1 MCSPNYPRNHDNS
14 LDIEYVMTGPPGDT
28 LTISFSAFDVE
39 YSSRCSND
47 WVEIYEGE
55 GTTGT
60 VLLSKTCG
68 SRAPS
73 PVTSTT
79 NMATLI
85 FHTDSSDTKSGFEA
99 QLSAGVSFT
108 TTTRVNRLKNLLT
121 DRCWVD
127 CELNKNYVSNP
138 ACLLDC
144 FPAGHCLTSLLLDY
158 TGAGGVCGG
167 SFTSQYYPG
176 LWPSSDRTCTFLQ
189 ETDQHFTARE
199 DYQIKTGIC
208 SAETEA
214 LLLDQEKCILPLYS
228 QTESILVSLQTLI
241 WSSCSW
247 ETCQAWKPIPTTT
260 TTTSTTTTTITSTTV
275 RSIVSD
281 PLQAFHQG
289 TNPNNIGKK
298 ISVFFSS
305 KSN

>member
-1 MCSPNYPRNHDNS
+1 MDSMEDGLCQITTTTTSSPR
-14 LDIEYVMTGPPGDT
+14 I
-28 LTISFSAFDVE
+28 
-39 YSSRCSND
+39 
-47 WVEIYEGE
+47 
-55 GTTGT
+55 TT
-60 VLLSKTCG
+60 
-68 SRAPS
+68 
-73 PVTSTT
+73 TT
-79 NMATLI
+79 
-85 FHTDSSDTKSGFEA
+85 
-99 QLSAGVSFT
+99 T
-108 TTTRVNRLKNLLT
+108 TTTRQKNLLT

-127 CELNKNYVSNP
+127 CELNHNYVSNP

-167 SFTSQYYPG
+167 SFTSKYYPG

-241 WSSCSW
+241 WSTCSW
-247 ETCQAWKPIPTTT
+247 DTWQAWKPTPTTK
-260 TTTSTTTTTITSTTV
+260 STNSP
-275 RSIVSD
+275 SS
-281 PLQAFHQG
+281 G
-289 TNPNNIGKK
+289 TK
-298 ISVFFSS
+298 
-305 KSN
+305 